1 MDFPAEPKP
10 ERITAVIDTR
20 EQTPLTLSPLL
31 SMRATLTTG
40 DYSVRGLENVIAI
53 ERKSLSDLVSCVGQ
67 DRERFDKEIVRLL
80 AYPVRAIV
88 VEATWAEIEAGEWR
102 GQVKPPAVLGSCLGW
117 IAQGVPIVM
126 AGSHEKAGEYVAKM
140 LYIAARRRW
149 RENRIFVTE
158 VMIEGMEPA
167 GPTA

>member
-53 ERKSLSDLVSCVGQ
+53 ERKSLSDLVSC
-67 DRERFDKEIVRLL
+67 
-80 AYPVRAIV
+80 
-88 VEATWAEIEAGEWR
+88 
-102 GQVKPPAVLGSCLGW
+102 LGW